1 MTGLRSFLFPVL
13 LCAACACSGGLIG
26 YGVAPHINAPPT
38 DFLDDCY
45 AADRA
50 SKVTIIR
57 AAAKQSFRTP
67 SDARQWFIDQS
78 RPAIERD
85 FKPLSDAVGEA
96 IVNGTLEELAGRLG
110 R

>member
-1 MTGLRSFLFPVL
+1 MTALRNILVPLL
-13 LCAACACSGGLIG
+13 LCAVCAGSGGMIG
-26 YGVAPHINAPPT
+26 YGIAPHVDGHQD

-96 IVNGTLEELAGRLG
+96 IVNGTLEELAGRLE